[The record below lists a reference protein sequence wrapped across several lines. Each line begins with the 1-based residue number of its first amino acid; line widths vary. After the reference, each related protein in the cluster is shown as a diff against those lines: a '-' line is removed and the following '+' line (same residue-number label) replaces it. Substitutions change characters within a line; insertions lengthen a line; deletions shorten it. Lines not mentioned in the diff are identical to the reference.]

1 MTPRYCDPYIA
12 PPRNLWQC
20 NTCNA
25 IRSAKCAP
33 ACLAGDH
40 YDPRAHRENAAIA
53 GPVEESL

>member
-1 MTPRYCDPYIA
+1 MTQRYIA

-40 YDPRAHRENAAIA
+40 YDPRAHRENAAVA
-53 GPVEESL
+53 GPDTEEAL